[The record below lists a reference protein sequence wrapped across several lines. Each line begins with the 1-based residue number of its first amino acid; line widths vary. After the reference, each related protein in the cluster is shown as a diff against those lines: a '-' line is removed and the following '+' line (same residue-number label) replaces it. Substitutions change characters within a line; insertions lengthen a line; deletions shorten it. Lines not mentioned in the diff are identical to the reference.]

1 MESATENFTS
11 KFLSYIR
18 ECIPEKT
25 ITVRPRDKP
34 WFDSLLR
41 KSIRIRDRLRNK
53 ALKTRNESDWSAY
66 KKIRNSINNMKKH
79 AISNYY
85 DSIDTYL
92 DDSSKDNNKLYWKL
106 MKESFNIKLSND
118 IPQIQIYN
126 GNGVNTLANSDADK
140 IEALNTYLSSISTI
154 DDTNVT
160 LPNMYSL
167 CNNNLSNIIIEEQE
181 ILDIITILPVNKAI
195 DSDCISHK
203 MLKSTK
209 STVVKP
215 LTLFFN
221 RS

>member
-1 MESATENFTS
+1 MQL
-11 KFLSYIR
+11 KCR
-18 ECIPEKT
+18 EKN

-34 WFDSLLR
+34 WFDSVLR
-41 KSIRIRDRLRNK
+41 KPIRIRDRLRNK

-106 MKESFNIKLSND
+106 MKESFNIKLSNE
-118 IPQIQIYN
+118 IPQIQIN
-126 GNGVNTLANSDADK
+126 NVNGVNTLANSDTDK
-140 IEALNTYLSSISTI
+140 IEALNTYFSSISTI

-181 ILDIITILPVNKAI
+181 ISDIITILPVNKAI
-195 DSDCISHK
+195 GPDCISHK
-203 MLKSTK
+203 MLKSPNTPLSNRLRYY
-209 STVVKP
+209 STGHCLKICFH
-215 LTLFFN
+215 LFGKLLM
-221 RS
+221 

>member
-1 MESATENFTS
+1 MNLILKPSGVLNVFFSNSFRSNARGVENCNWANIINGSETFESATENFTS

-18 ECIPEKT
+18 ECIPEKI

-41 KSIRIRDRLRNK
+41 KSIRIRGRLRNK

-106 MKESFNIKLSND
+106 MKESFNIKLSNE
-118 IPQIQIYN
+118 IPQYK
-126 GNGVNTLANSDADK
+126 L
-140 IEALNTYLSSISTI
+140 
-154 DDTNVT
+154 
-160 LPNMYSL
+160 
-167 CNNNLSNIIIEEQE
+167 
-181 ILDIITILPVNKAI
+181 
-195 DSDCISHK
+195 
-203 MLKSTK
+203 
-209 STVVKP
+209 TVIMVLIP
-215 LTLFFN
+215 
-221 RS
+221 